1 MTGRALWRCRLIA
14 VMILISGCSRGSSDD
29 RLLGTWTNHH
39 TVANQP
45 ALESVE
51 FLPKNTVTIG
61 VIDALAAAGWHRHT
75 TSTGTYEVIAP
86 NKLKITETLG
96 SAVLDYQVDNTR
108 LILSGHGLA
117 ELLGRDVPPQV
128 LAKGGQ

>member
-1 MTGRALWRCRLIA
+1 MTGRALWRCSLIA
-14 VMILISGCSRGSSDD
+14 VMLRMYGCSRGSNDD

-39 TVANQP
+39 TVARQP
-45 ALESVE
+45 ALESVT
-51 FLPKNTVTIG
+51 FLSKNTVTID
-61 VIDALAAAGWHRHT
+61 VTDALAAAGWHRQT

-86 NKLKITETLG
+86 SKLKITETLG

-117 ELLGRDVPPQV
+117 GLLGRDEPPQV
-128 LAKGGQ
+128 LDKASR